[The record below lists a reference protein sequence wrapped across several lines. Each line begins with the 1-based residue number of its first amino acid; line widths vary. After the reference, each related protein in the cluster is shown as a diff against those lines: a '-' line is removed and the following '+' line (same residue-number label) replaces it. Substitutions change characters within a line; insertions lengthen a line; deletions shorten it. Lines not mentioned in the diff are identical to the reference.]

1 MLLTPLSE
9 QYFNGIWTLPYKVPE
24 VVIFFEEEGV
34 TIEEGDM
41 ICFPLKWF
49 QNSELNNSMEELKV
63 QMETN
68 TSGKVSYNT
77 AANRW
82 NKAVS
87 KFPSYLFSNSIVSY
101 FSTGSGYQEDV
112 WKACGTIKTGHTPN
126 WKIVFNADKK
136 KFIPERNSQVVK
148 LVGRKGRNT
157 GNELDN
163 IKELK
168 NQNSK
173 FKSKIKALKKKV
185 AQDKYDFN
193 GEDNETA

>member
-1 MLLTPLSE
+1 M
-9 QYFNGIWTLPYKVPE
+9 
-24 VVIFFEEEGV
+24 
-34 TIEEGDM
+34 
-41 ICFPLKWF
+41 
-49 QNSELNNSMEELKV
+49 
-63 QMETN
+63 
-68 TSGKVSYNT
+68 
-77 AANRW
+77 
-82 NKAVS
+82 NKAFS
-87 KFPSYLFSNSIVSY
+87 KFPSYLFNNSIVSY
-101 FSTGSGYQEDV
+101 LITVSGYQEDV

-157 GNELDN
+157 ENELDN